1 MKKVI
6 AIIAATF
13 AIASGAQAASGGTL
27 IFNTNPSQ
35 GASPPFVFDLAGT
48 DTGDR
53 LDSNFKGQIYTSDT
67 QNGTYTAQGSALQ
80 FGVFNGTVN
89 SGANG
94 MILSS
99 TVVTA
104 DNVGGGSSGWYQVR
118 AWSGAFSS
126 YENAIASGNPA
137 SDLAG
142 ISDSVN
148 VTFGGGNPAQP
159 SPTVSGFTSFNLALV
174 PEPTTVALGLLGLG
188 GLVASRRRKNA

>member
-35 GASPPFVFDLAGT
+35 GAAEPFVYDLSGT
-48 DTGDR
+48 STSDR
-53 LDSNFKGQIYTSDT
+53 LDSTFKAQIYTSDT
-67 QNGTYTAQGSALQ
+67 QNGTFTAQGAARQ
-80 FGVFNGTVN
+80 FGLFNDQVN
-89 SGANG
+89 AGANG
-94 MILSS
+94 MILSAV
-99 TVVTA
+99 TVTA
-104 DNVGGGSSGWYQVR
+104 DNVGGGVAGFYQIR

-126 YENAIASGNPA
+126 YEDAIASGNPA

-142 ISDSVN
+142 ISDTVGA
-148 VTFGGGNPAQP
+148 TFGGGNPAVAA
-159 SPTVSGFTSFNLALV
+159 PTVDGFTSFNLALV